1 MTLSLTPQRSLS
13 PCCRLMKNASGLEFI
28 RIEHPRARALL
39 SLLGGQLLQYR
50 PAGRPELLWLS
61 EQAVLDGSKPIR
73 GGIPLCW
80 PWFGKASGQGPQ
92 HGTARLG
99 HWQLELLSEDEE
111 GVTLTLL
118 FRDGALQLRQRLQL
132 GSTLTVE
139 ATTTNLGNDAARVQ
153 LALHSYFAIPRVEDC
168 RIEGLGPDYRDSL
181 KDGHVSG
188 GDACRFTPPFDRI
201 YTAPRSRTLL
211 HAGDRVIRL
220 EHKAHDSLV
229 LWNPGSALPADM
241 ADTSGFVCVESAR
254 LRAPWLLPGQS
265 TSLVLHCR
273 LESLDPGHVS
283 AAG

>member
-13 PCCRLMKNASGLEFI
+13 PCCRLMKNAAGLEFI

-61 EQAVLDGSKPIR
+61 GQAVLDGSKPIR

-80 PWFGKASGQGPQ
+80 PWFGKASDQGPQ

-99 HWQLELLSEDEE
+99 HWQLEQVEEDEH
-111 GVTLTLL
+111 GVTLALL
-118 FRDGALQLRQRLQL
+118 FRDGALQLRQRLRL

-139 ATTTNLGNDAARVQ
+139 ATTTNLGVEAARVQ
-153 LALHSYFAIPRVEDC
+153 LALHSYFAVPRVADC

-181 KDGHVSG
+181 KDCHVSG
-188 GDACRFTPPFDRI
+188 DDRCRFTPPFDRI
-201 YTAPRSRTLL
+201 YTAPRSDTLL

-229 LWNPGSALPADM
+229 LWNPGPALPADM
-241 ADTSGFVCVESAR
+241 TDAAGFVCVESAR
-254 LRAPWLLPGQS
+254 LRGPLLLPGQS
-265 TSLVLHCR
+265 TSLALHCR
-273 LESLDPGHVS
+273 FEPLESELVS